1 MRSNRSVATL
11 AATFVVVLGAAVGA
25 SASAAAVWRFEG
37 KALKAAETE
46 TIKGVAEESSFTIPG
61 VKVTCEYI
69 DFEMT
74 IENPAGGG
82 AGEAK
87 ITSFLPENCTSSVKA
102 CTVES
107 AEAEKLPWPAH
118 LVTVTGEE
126 YFVIEKMQISLL
138 LGGAQCALAGAP
150 TLIKGTAG
158 GVFSNVSHTITF
170 NKTTFA
176 ATGTGL
182 KVGATT
188 IEWKA
193 VFTTKALGAHK
204 GEGLEG

>member
-1 MRSNRSVATL
+1 MAAGAVVA
-11 AATFVVVLGAAVGA
+11 LGAAVGA
-25 SASAAAVWRFEG
+25 SASTAAVWRFEG
-37 KALKAAETE
+37 NTLKGAE
-46 TIKGVAEESSFTIPG
+46 TIKAVAEESSFTLPG

-69 DFEMT
+69 NFQMT
-74 IENPAGGG
+74 IENVAGV
-82 AGEAK
+82 GEAK
-87 ITSFLPENCTSSVKA
+87 ITSFLPEKCTSSTPT

-107 AEAEKLPWPAH
+107 VEAQKLPWPAH
-118 LVTVTGEE
+118 LTTVTGEE
-126 YFVIEKMQISLL
+126 YFVIEKMEVKLL
-138 LGGAQCALAGAP
+138 LGGALCAFAETP
-150 TLIKGTAG
+150 ILIKGTAG

-170 NKTTFA
+170 NKNTFA